1 MENTHNKAD
10 LHNKNNNINFFI
22 NELKE
27 RRNISKKSKAFRKNI
42 DKIKKDELKRINEER
57 NLQKDIIN
65 YKLNQL
71 EAALSKNDSEQIKS
85 VLIKLQNENVW

>member
-85 VLIKLQNENVW
+85 VLIKLQNENV

>member
-27 RRNISKKSKAFRKNI
+27 RRNISKKSKAFKKNI

-71 EAALSKNDSEQIKS
+71 ETALSKNDSEQIKS
-85 VLIKLQNENVW
+85 VLIKLQNENV